1 MQKGKQFLD
10 LRGDFILTHN
20 DALVKT
26 RNKSAAPVKV
36 NNADYTCVKSLNFVK
51 RIVITVKVIA
61 FIWGSNEALVP
72 EKTGLNTPHVNDD
85 EQPKD
90 YVAECDYFH
99 IDKHFCLHPNNLDNS
114 CIGRNTCPDY
124 LTGNLTPS
132 CEPFKPVK

>member
-1 MQKGKQFLD
+1 MQKGKQYLD

-72 EKTGLNTPHVNDD
+72 EKTDLNTPHVK
-85 EQPKD
+85 EAPVD
-90 YVAECDYFH
+90 YPL
-99 IDKHFCLHPNNLDNS
+99 IDKNKEKQADEILEKSEFNND
-114 CIGRNTCPDY
+114 T
-124 LTGNLTPS
+124 T
-132 CEPFKPVK
+132 V